1 MYFIL
6 QTLFDHPVYPTPL
19 NRSNERNV
27 YDILE
32 SHTVSNIALQIL
44 ENLHYNY
51 DDPSFVLYRE
61 YFVTYRRA
69 WLKS

>member
-19 NRSNERNV
+19 NRSNERDV

-32 SHTVSNIALQIL
+32 SHTVSNNCITDTQ
-44 ENLHYNY
+44 YY
-51 DDPSFVLYRE
+51 GDSSFVLYRE
-61 YFVTYRRA
+61 HFVTYRRA